1 MKSKIQ
7 NFLESKWFLPILFTI
22 LLILWACGQTLVTL
36 AIIALAVVLQ
46 FVFCDNV
53 INVFGPVI
61 FIPFFMEDLE
71 VSASWV
77 YYIICISA
85 AFLGIIYFVIK
96 KVCFEKKHVTKGKM
110 FWAWIVSMVAF
121 MLGGVIGHFN
131 YLATLVII
139 GTGLLV
145 YFFYFLAVNFT
156 SGLKE
161 RLAYTFIVGGILIF
175 LEYAFLIICEGGNIF
190 DAIVSRGFIFIG
202 AEGINTV
209 AIFYCL
215 AIISCFVIGIGNKFD
230 YLYFLLSVI
239 FEGLLFLTYSRWM
252 ILISILVIV
261 PLVVIA
267 IIKSKKKLNFLWVT
281 LGLLGFVAIMIVI
294 FRDKAISIVTHLF
307 DKNKK
312 GSNGRGS
319 LWPWCIDRFKEYPIF
334 GYGFVADELVP
345 AVREYSAIILA
356 HNTILQ
362 WITSCGI
369 VGTLMMAYFY
379 FIKYRIMF
387 TKINFDRLLTL
398 FAIIMIALSGMLDQ
412 AATMDFFM
420 YLVPFMYLAIIE
432 NENKVDSK
440 SIETNV
446 KEKIISQQP
455 KVKTN
460 KQSDKKIIDNS

>member
-7 NFLESKWFLPILFTI
+7 KFLESKWFLPIVFTI

-36 AIIALAVVLQ
+36 ACIALAVVLQ
-46 FVFCDNV
+46 FIFCDNV

-77 YYIICISA
+77 YYIICISV

-96 KVCFEKKHVTKGKM
+96 KICFEKKQVTKGKM

-121 MLGGVIGHFN
+121 MLGGIIGHFN
-131 YLATLVII
+131 YLAILAII

-161 RLAYTFIVGGILIF
+161 RLAYTFIVGGLLIF
-175 LEYAFLIICEGGNIF
+175 LEYLILIIRQGGNIL
-190 DAIVSRGFIFIG
+190 DAIVGREFLFIG

-215 AIISCFVIGIGNKFD
+215 AIISCFVIGVGNKFD

-252 ILISILVIV
+252 ILISALVLV

-281 LGLLGFVAIMIVI
+281 LGLLGFVTIMIAI

-312 GSNGRGS
+312 GSNGRGD
-319 LWPWCIDRFKEYPIF
+319 LWPWCIDKFKESPIF
-334 GYGFVADELVP
+334 GYGFVADEPVP
-345 AVREYSAIILA
+345 GVRDYSAIILA

-362 WITSCGI
+362 WLTSCGV
-369 VGTLMMAYFY
+369 VGILLMGYFY
-379 FIKYRIMF
+379 FVKYRAMF
-387 TKINFDRLLTL
+387 TKINFDRLFTL
-398 FAIIMIALSGMLDQ
+398 FAIFMIELSGMLDQ
-412 AATMDFFM
+412 ASTMDFFI
-420 YLVPFMYLAIIE
+420 YLVPFIYLAIIE
-432 NENKVDSK
+432 NEKIVDSK
-440 SIETNV
+440 SSEISV
-446 KEKIISQQP
+446 KESKLVKQE
-455 KVKTN
+455 KVKAK
-460 KQSDKKIIDNS
+460 KQSHKKIIDNS